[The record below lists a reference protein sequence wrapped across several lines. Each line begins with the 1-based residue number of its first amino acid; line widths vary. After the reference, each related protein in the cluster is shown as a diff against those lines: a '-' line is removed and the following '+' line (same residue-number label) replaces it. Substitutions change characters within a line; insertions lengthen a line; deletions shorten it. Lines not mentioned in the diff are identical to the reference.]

1 MQTVLETPSLI
12 SDTFSRFSLSFSQK
26 RPICHMVQRQQT
38 CLRKPHSCPV
48 GPSCTLLVF
57 NLCKNRVQEV
67 GWMPQQFAKDPR
79 SVRHLPE
86 QLITSYPSSS
96 RVFKIFFYHPRA
108 PAPTCTYHCTD
119 THTYTYLK
127 IIKTTKLSK

>member
-1 MQTVLETPSLI
+1 MQTVLKTPSLI

-26 RPICHMVQRQQT
+26 RPICHMFQRQQT
-38 CLRKPHSCPV
+38 FLRKAHSCPV
-48 GPSCTLLVF
+48 GPSYNLLVF

-67 GWMPQQFAKDPR
+67 GWMPQQFAEDPR

-86 QLITSYPSSS
+86 QLITSYHSSS
-96 RVFKIFFYHPRA
+96 RVFQISVQHPRA
-108 PAPTCTYHCTD
+108 PVPTCTYHCID